1 MALDAF
7 SKVVTNADAKA
18 AYDRNSSEAEF
29 SNNDGT
35 AYAVET
41 IPACSFVPSWPIV
54 LFNSR

>member
-1 MALDAF
+1 M
-7 SKVVTNADAKA
+7 VME
-18 AYDRNSSEAEF
+18 YDRNSSEAEF